1 MINSSEPM
9 AESQSGDDVVSV
21 APAFYVVSRKKLS
34 PTRRRSAT
42 SRLGDDA
49 GVNQRRKAGEVG
61 ALFDLQVVMASFL
74 PYIYM

>member
-1 MINSSEPM
+1 M
-9 AESQSGDDVVSV
+9 AAMADS
-21 APAFYVVSRKKLS
+21 
-34 PTRRRSAT
+34 T